1 MVEGHTGHRRAM
13 AEPQDE
19 PQAEPRDDTAGR
31 AAVVL
36 DVDGTLLDSNY
47 HHAIAWARA
56 FDHAGVDVPVWRIH
70 RAIGMGGDKLVAA
83 VAGDDV
89 EETHGDGIRDRW
101 EKEYDGLIEETR
113 LLAGAKQLLESLRS
127 RRLAVALASS
137 SIPKHAQH
145 AFDLLDAEE
154 LADTATTAEDTEESK
169 PDPDLIEEA
178 LARLN
183 VTSACVVGDSVHDM
197 ASAQRA
203 GVPAY
208 GVLTGGYGRAELLDA
223 GARNVYDDLAD
234 LRAHV
239 DEWAPV

>member
-1 MVEGHTGHRRAM
+1 M
-13 AEPQDE
+13 AE
-19 PQAEPRDDTAGR
+19 AEEADGR
-31 AAVVL
+31 AVVVL

-56 FDHAGVDVPVWRIH
+56 FGHVGIAVPVWRIH

-89 EETHGDGIRDRW
+89 EEAHGDDVRDRW
-101 EKEYDGLIEETR
+101 EKEYDDLIEETG
-113 LLAGAKQLLESLRS
+113 LLAGAKELLESLRG
-127 RRLAVALASS
+127 RGLAVALASS

-145 AFDLLDAEE
+145 AFDLLDAGE

-169 PDPDLIEEA
+169 PDPDLVEEA
-178 LARLN
+178 LARLAAR
-183 VTSACVVGDSVHDM
+183 SACVVGDSVYDVE
-197 ASAQRA
+197 SAQRA

-223 GARNVYDDLAD
+223 GARKVYDDLED
-234 LRAHV
+234 LRAHL